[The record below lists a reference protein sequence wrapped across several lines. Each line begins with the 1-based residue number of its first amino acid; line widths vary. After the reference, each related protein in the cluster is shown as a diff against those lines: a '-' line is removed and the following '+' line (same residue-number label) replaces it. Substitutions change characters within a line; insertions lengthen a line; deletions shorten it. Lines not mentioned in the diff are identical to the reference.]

1 MKRLRIIGNTLKA
14 SLKNIFKNPLITLA
28 SLTTMTLMLMVLGA
42 FFFFYVNANNIME
55 KVGQAPPVTI
65 WVRENVTDAEL
76 EDLEEALDE
85 SKYVAEFTKQT
96 PEENYEE
103 FRETLGE
110 DASLLDSLDE
120 DILPYTFTVQL
131 KGQEYVDE
139 FEKDLKYYSAIDKI
153 QYSEVVREFI
163 LDASKWV
170 NIISITVVAILF
182 VVAIIV
188 ISNMTRLSILARAD
202 QIRIMRYVGATNAY
216 VKTPYVLEGA
226 FIGLI
231 SAALASLI
239 VAAAYNGFYDLA
251 MADTSLNS
259 PLALIRLDDI
269 IWPTAGR
276 LALIGV
282 IVGGVGSYTS
292 VRKFINV

>member
-14 SLKNIFKNPLITLA
+14 SVKNIFKNPLITLA

-65 WVRENVTDAEL
+65 WVRENVTDSEL

>member
-14 SLKNIFKNPLITLA
+14 SVKNIFKNPLITLA

>member
-14 SLKNIFKNPLITLA
+14 SVKNIFKNPLITLA

-42 FFFFYVNANNIME
+42 FFFFYVNANNIMD

-76 EDLEEALDE
+76 EDLEEALDA

-103 FRETLGE
+103 FRDTLGE

-139 FEKDLKYYSAIDKI
+139 FEEDLKYYSAIDKI

>member
-14 SLKNIFKNPLITLA
+14 SVKNIFKNPLITLA

-65 WVRENVTDAEL
+65 WVRENVTDSEL

-170 NIISITVVAILF
+170 NIISLTVVAILF